1 MTISSNV
8 RKAGPFTGNGTASA
22 FPFYFKVFQAS
33 DLLVVKL
40 TISSSI
46 ETTLALTTD
55 YTVTLNSDQDS
66 NPGGTVT
73 LVAGALATGF
83 TLTITSDI
91 GNLQPTD
98 LTNQGGFYPEVI
110 EDSLDRAT
118 IQIQQLAEEANR
130 ALTLPLSTPSS
141 VSTELPPPQANY
153 LIAWNEDADGLQ
165 NVSTGDVATIASY
178 GATRAELFSGT
189 GSQTV
194 FTLSENPGATANLD
208 VSISGVTQRNGIDFN
223 WVSGTNLT
231 FMTAPPAG
239 TNNILVRYV
248 RALPAVIASATDVQ
262 FTPAGTGAV
271 TRPVQTKLRE
281 TVSVEDFGA
290 VGDGVADDTAAIK
303 AALAAHDNLY
313 FPKGTYLIDTVNDA
327 LVPTGK
333 NSMYWSGYGATIKA
347 KNGATATG
355 NSRMLRLANC
365 SNVVIEG
372 LTFDGNRANRSSFA
386 SGSHCIQIND
396 GDNLVF
402 RDLFVINSTYDG
414 IYVRGTTPGTQSTYS
429 TNIVFDN
436 VVVDNAYRNGVSL
449 IGANGVT
456 INGGRFTNT
465 NGTAPQAGIDIEPNA
480 SDTFSVK
487 NVLIDGAH
495 FEGNAGT
502 GITLTG
508 SSPVFSDN
516 IKLMN
521 ISGKANAECFILAA
535 EVSNL
540 IIDGASVSGDTTIPT
555 RPGIVT
561 ILNFAKETVIRNI
574 DFRDITGVTAT
585 KALIYTEDGAAYP
598 RYINNVRASNVSC
611 QTILCR
617 SSNTHIDGVQVDND
631 SATEPTIYAIV
642 GSYCSIKNVAVY
654 NKTASAQALRVAS
667 TFTDVD
673 NVTIVDF
680 IVGVRMQGAN
690 NKYRNITLLENGTAS
705 AVACFMDTATGVV
718 IENVNISDTGGYY
731 TNSTVFGFAG
741 GLTSLA
747 GARFRNVYPSP
758 LMGSTTWD
766 PASINDGASAT
777 TTVSVTRADIGD
789 YVNVGHSVSLA
800 GLISTAYV
808 SAANTVTVVL
818 ANTTGAPVDLASHTV
833 TVEAIK

>member
-40 TISSSI
+40 TVSSSI

-98 LTNQGGFYPEVI
+98 ITNQGGFYPEVI

-153 LIAWNEDADGLQ
+153 LIAWNDAADGLQ

-281 TVSVEDFGA
+281 TVSVKDFGA
-290 VGDGVADDTAAIK
+290 VGDGVANDTTAIQN
-303 AALAAHDNLY
+303 AINYCTTNGAELF
-313 FPKGTYLIDTVNDA
+313 FPKGSYRTTSTLTIDRSSNNLDPTQGALFGISLRGSSPASAQILADHDGVCLSFIGGSSAGWHVYFYIDGLELVKKDFDRAAGSIGLKLDDAAYVQIQRFDISYFETGVYGVDVLSSAFMDGTIRLNNYGFKFEKGTRSHPNNISFRGVITINNQIWGGTLIKPSVFNYIGGSIESNGYTGVLADTNSWGLYVEQPGTEGSVGVNMEGVYLENNN
-327 LVPTGK
+327 GK
-333 NSMYWSGYGATIKA
+333 ADLWIVATGAT
-347 KNGATATG
+347 GATTSINTLSGCSFLRFSNTRYVTNCILLDGANPTKLSLSGCGFKDYSPYVSDAARLWVAAG
-355 NSRMLRLANC
+355 NAQVFDGGGNLWYDTAGGYVGLARAVFAPIGYNHQLPFASLPSVSEFRNGIQYCADGSGSSLPSLAVSDGTRWWQIVLGQFAGRVASAGTALRLPRGWSC
-365 SNVVIEG
+365 TRTGTGVYVITHN
-372 LTFDGNRANRSSFA
+372 LNLATNTYAVTA
-386 SGSHCIQIND
+386 TPSG
-396 GDNLVF
+396 
-402 RDLFVINSTYDG
+402 
-414 IYVRGTTPGTQSTYS
+414 TPGTGYCSGMVLSGNTFEIYFAD
-429 TNIVFDN
+429 T
-436 VVVDNAYRNGVSL
+436 A
-449 IGANGVT
+449 GAAANMDF
-456 INGGRFTNT
+456 NFT
-465 NGTAPQAGIDIEPNA
+465 
-480 SDTFSVK
+480 
-487 NVLIDGAH
+487 
-495 FEGNAGT
+495 
-502 GITLTG
+502 
-508 SSPVFSDN
+508 
-516 IKLMN
+516 MN
-521 ISGKANAECFILAA
+521 II
-535 EVSNL
+535 
-540 IIDGASVSGDTTIPT
+540 
-555 RPGIVT
+555 
-561 ILNFAKETVIRNI
+561 
-574 DFRDITGVTAT
+574 
-585 KALIYTEDGAAYP
+585 
-598 RYINNVRASNVSC
+598 
-611 QTILCR
+611 
-617 SSNTHIDGVQVDND
+617 
-631 SATEPTIYAIV
+631 
-642 GSYCSIKNVAVY
+642 
-654 NKTASAQALRVAS
+654 
-667 TFTDVD
+667 
-673 NVTIVDF
+673 
-680 IVGVRMQGAN
+680 
-690 NKYRNITLLENGTAS
+690 
-705 AVACFMDTATGVV
+705 
-718 IENVNISDTGGYY
+718 
-731 TNSTVFGFAG
+731 
-741 GLTSLA
+741 
-747 GARFRNVYPSP
+747 
-758 LMGSTTWD
+758 
-766 PASINDGASAT
+766 
-777 TTVSVTRADIGD
+777 
-789 YVNVGHSVSLA
+789 
-800 GLISTAYV
+800 
-808 SAANTVTVVL
+808 
-818 ANTTGAPVDLASHTV
+818 
-833 TVEAIK
+833 